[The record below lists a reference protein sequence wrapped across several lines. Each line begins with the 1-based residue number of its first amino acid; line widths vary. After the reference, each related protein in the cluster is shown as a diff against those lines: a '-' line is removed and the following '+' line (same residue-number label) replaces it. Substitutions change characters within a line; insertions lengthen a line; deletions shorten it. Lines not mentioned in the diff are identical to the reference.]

1 MKKYEVPTADFRIFD
16 NYQEAARFIK
26 QRAAPCVVKADGLAA
41 GKGVVVCRT
50 IQEAEKAI
58 KSIMQERIFGDAG
71 NRIVIEDCLEGQEAS
86 IIVFTDSQEVIPL
99 ASSQDHKRIYD
110 FDQGQNTGGMGAY
123 SPAPVV
129 TEKLNQQIL
138 KTIVYPT
145 IKGLVAEGLVYNGI
159 LYVGIMITSDG
170 PKVLEFNVRFGD
182 PETQAVLPRL
192 NADLVE
198 MMLATVEQGL
208 SQWKKS
214 GRINWD
220 RRACVCVVC
229 ASGGYPGK
237 YEKGKE
243 ISGLDGAQKLSDIV
257 IFHAGTKKSI
267 VDSPRSVV
275 KYYTNGGRVLGVTGL
290 GNSIKEA
297 ITRTYQAVAKINF
310 EGMHY
315 RKDIA
320 GKAVEDR
327 EQEETCPSAL

>member
-1 MKKYEVPTADFRIFD
+1 MMVSDNDF
-16 NYQEAARFIK
+16 Q
-26 QRAAPCVVKADGLAA
+26 
-41 GKGVVVCRT
+41 T
-50 IQEAEKAI
+50 
-58 KSIMQERIFGDAG
+58 
-71 NRIVIEDCLEGQEAS
+71 
-86 IIVFTDSQEVIPL
+86 
-99 ASSQDHKRIYD
+99 
-110 FDQGQNTGGMGAY
+110 
-123 SPAPVV
+123 
-129 TEKLNQQIL
+129 
-138 KTIVYPT
+138 
-145 IKGLVAEGLVYNGI
+145 
-159 LYVGIMITSDG
+159 
-170 PKVLEFNVRFGD
+170 LEFNCRFGD

-192 NADLVE
+192 NTDLVE

-297 ITRTYQAVAKINF
+297 ITRTYQAVARINF

-320 GKAVEDR
+320 GKSVEGR